1 MRNWLMIPD
10 VLKEFY
16 YFLSFYSA
24 RPVIASDEVPYFE
37 MKAVGSDFTP
47 ARERKGKKEMTE

>member
-1 MRNWLMIPD
+1 MIPD